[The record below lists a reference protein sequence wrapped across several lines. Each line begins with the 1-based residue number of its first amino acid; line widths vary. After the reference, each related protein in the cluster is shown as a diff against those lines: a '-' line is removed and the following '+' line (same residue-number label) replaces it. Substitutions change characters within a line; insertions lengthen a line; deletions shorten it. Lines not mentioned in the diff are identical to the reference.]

1 MRYALLMYSDP
12 AQTAAMSRTEL
23 QEIGRKHQQLRT
35 ELTAS
40 GMLVAGAGMGHIEQ
54 TRTVR
59 LDRDGRVSTDGP
71 LSTAREQLTAYYVV
85 ECDSSDDALGVAE
98 RILDFHVTS
107 VEVRTIHDSFGMAT
121 AGAGSGL
128 RG

>member
-1 MRYALLMYSDP
+1 MRFALLMYSDP
-12 AQTAAMSRTEL
+12 AQTAAMSRPEL

-35 ELTAS
+35 ELTAA
-40 GMLVAGAGMGHIEQ
+40 GMLVAGAGMGHVEQ
-54 TRTVR
+54 TRSVR
-59 LDRDGRVSTDGP
+59 RDGNGRVAAHGP

-85 ECDSSDDALGVAE
+85 ECDSGDDALGVAE

-107 VEVRTIHDSFGMAT
+107 VEVRTIHDSFGMVA
-121 AGAGSGL
+121 AGADPAM